1 MKPTDIKI
9 DQPWLHDPGAVAVM
23 AAIGA
28 DQRIARY
35 VGGCV
40 RDALFGRPVRDIDIA
55 TELTPEQVMARL
67 EEAGLSYAE
76 TGLAHGTV
84 TAIADGRGFEVTTL
98 RHDVETDGRR
108 ASVAY
113 TDDWLV
119 DARRRDFSI
128 NALYADADGTIYDP
142 VDGVPDIEAGLVR
155 FIGTAE
161 HRIEEDFLR
170 ILRFFRFHAWYGKG
184 PLDPLSLEACI
195 HLKRG
200 LRSLSV
206 ERVRAEL
213 LRLLESHA
221 PQETLRVMHQQ
232 GILGEIMP
240 PPAGLGTLEA
250 VVGQEESENH
260 SDAIRRLIALYRG
273 QGRVLQEL
281 AKDWKLSNQQ
291 KKRIKRYGVVV
302 DAWGEVPVPSPVVL
316 RQMAYQQS
324 KEAVED
330 WLLVRPIPL
339 DGVHAEVMDSLR
351 DWTVPEF
358 PLAGA
363 DVLALGVGEGA
374 AVGAALKAI
383 EAQWIEGDF
392 QQDRAALLALL
403 KKQVAEG

>member
-302 DAWGEVPVPSPVVL
+302 DAWGEGPVPSPVAL

-363 DVLALGVGEGA
+363 DVVALGVGEGA

>member
-67 EEAGLSYAE
+67 EEAGLSYAG

-113 TDDWLV
+113 TDDWFV

-302 DAWGEVPVPSPVVL
+302 DAWGEVPVPSPVAL